1 MKGTSGDAAISD
13 PQNYV
18 FKGKPNNG
26 TILLNIA
33 TNQNYLLGNPY
44 PSSIDANKFILDNL
58 NAANVSGATNTKNI
72 FNGALY
78 FWDHFAGKSH
88 ILLEYVGGYATRNL
102 TGGVPA
108 ASTDERI
115 NANDAKGTKVP
126 GQFIP
131 VAQGFF
137 INSVLD
143 PNLSGNYT
151 VDGGDVIFQNSQRAF
166 VKETNPVNSQFLRPE
181 INSKKDKQ
189 VDTRAKIR
197 LDYRSPM
204 GYHRQILVGVDSN
217 TTNGFDL
224 GYDAALNDNNPEDMF
239 WLINGNEFVIQG
251 VPNFDLEQVLPL
263 GIKLKEEGDFSIRIN
278 KLENVAEDVNIY
290 LKNLQDSTYF
300 DLRKADFKMKLE
312 PGNYNERFQLVFQKE
327 KISPEE
333 PDPDEETGEE
343 TEEEE
348 QEQGTDGG
356 SGEEE
361 ITDEKI
367 EVFYVGNNREL
378 AILNPAKFEIQRVV
392 IYDMLGAKIQEYQY
406 VSSEKEVRLPVRE
419 FAAAVYVV
427 KLYSGNKEISK
438 SIILIK

>member
-1 MKGTSGDAAISD
+1 
-13 PQNYV
+13 
-18 FKGKPNNG
+18 
-26 TILLNIA
+26 
-33 TNQNYLLGNPY
+33 
-44 PSSIDANKFILDNL
+44 
-58 NAANVSGATNTKNI
+58 TKNV

-143 PNLSGNYT
+143 PNLSGNFT

-166 VKETNPVNSQFLRPE
+166 VKETNPANSQFLRPE
-181 INSKKDKQ
+181 NNTKKDKQ
-189 VDTRAKIR
+189 EDTRAKIR
-197 LDYRSPM
+197 LDFISPM
-204 GYHRQILVGVDSN
+204 GYHRQILVGLDPN
-217 TTNGFDL
+217 TSNGFDL
-224 GYDAALNDNNPEDMF
+224 GYDAFLNDNNPEDMF

-251 VPNFDLEQVLPL
+251 VPNFELDQVLPL
-263 GIKLKEEGDFSIRIN
+263 GVKLKEEGDFSIKIN

-300 DLRKADFKMKLE
+300 DLRKADFTMKLE
-312 PGNYNERFQLVFQKE
+312 PGNYDERFQIVFQKE
-327 KISPEE
+327 KISTEE
-333 PDPDEETGEE
+333 PDPVEETEEETVEETIEQTDEDTVEDTVEE

-348 QEQGTDGG
+348 QEQESDGG
-356 SGEEE
+356 SVKEEFV
-361 ITDEKI
+361 DGNI
-367 EVFYVGNNREL
+367 EVLYAGNHREL

-392 IYDMLGAKIQEYQY
+392 IYDMLGEKIQEYQY
-406 VSSEKEVRLPVRE
+406 VSNNKEVRLPVRE

-438 SIILIK
+438 NIILIR